1 MTRRYYSQNQL
12 AYAMLFLLGE
22 AENNTMPLDVLYEK
36 MTTLLNSFD
45 EESLR
50 IAEERGRNAL
60 NRKDVKQ

>member
-22 AENNTMPLDVLYEK
+22 AENNTMTLDALYEE

-45 EESLR
+45 EENLR
-50 IAEERGRNAL
+50 MAEERGCKMLSKKNA
-60 NRKDVKQ
+60 KS